1 MLNSSRNSKEGC
13 SNSASVSVSTTL
25 KNDSTEEPSCRVAE
39 LIHFSVHP
47 ALWCSN
53 RSMTPS
59 ARQARNP
66 LFPLSVVPL
75 QIYSGCRSRVVSS
88 IPSYTRGRSEHRKRM
103 VPSAA
108 RRHGVYTIGG
118 GVLWVT
124 GPELITQSEL
134 YRSIAVLIPVA
145 VLFGVMELYLRYQE

>member
-1 MLNSSRNSKEGC
+1 
-13 SNSASVSVSTTL
+13 
-25 KNDSTEEPSCRVAE
+25 
-39 LIHFSVHP
+39 
-47 ALWCSN
+47 
-53 RSMTPS
+53 
-59 ARQARNP
+59 
-66 LFPLSVVPL
+66 
-75 QIYSGCRSRVVSS
+75 
-88 IPSYTRGRSEHRKRM
+88 M